1 MFSNPTSRQINIA
14 LIVLRVTLGI
24 IFIAHGGQKI
34 FVYGLEGVAGSFGQ
48 MGIPMAALAGP
59 AVALLEFF
67 GGIALVLGLLTR
79 LASLG
84 LVVDMLGA
92 IMFVHLKAGFF
103 APQGYEF
110 VLMLAGAALALTIT
124 GAGAYSI
131 DGWIAAREAGR
142 RTQLSSV
149 RGGTQ
154 RAA

>member
-14 LIVLRVTLGI
+14 LTVLRVTLGI

-48 MGIPMAALAGP
+48 MGIPMAAVAGP

-92 IMFVHLKAGFF
+92 ILFVHLKAGFF

-131 DGWIAAREAGR
+131 DGLIAR
-142 RTQLSSV
+142 RKTAQSNHLATV
-149 RGGTQ
+149 RGSTQ